1 MHSVV
6 TLRTKKI
13 TTIISMAKRST
24 VRIPLHLE
32 AFLVITKILSQDT
45 EITSMKTL
53 RDAILILLGLVL
65 FYILLDKVMF

>member
-6 TLRTKKI
+6 TLRTKKT

-24 VRIPLHLE
+24 VRMPFHLE
-32 AFLVITKILSQDT
+32 AFLVITKI